1 MGRLA
6 STRSEGRGSKHIL
19 FITHYFP
26 PEVNA
31 PASRTYDH
39 ARRWVQKGVRVTVI
53 TNNPNHPLGKIF
65 PGYANRFFSREKL
78 SGIEVIRVKTFLTP
92 HRGVRKRTI
101 NYIFFFVM
109 AIGASFFVRGTD
121 VVLATSP
128 QFLCGLAG
136 TLVSKAKRKPFILE
150 IRDLWPGQMRALK
163 VVKSRLVLG
172 FLQRLEKLLYR
183 SADRI
188 VTTTAFQEKYVTG
201 TGYPAGRVATIL
213 NGADLEIF
221 QANGSVQG
229 DGEVLAGKF
238 VASYIGFFGMI
249 YALDG
254 ILEVAKALES
264 YEDIH
269 FLLVGDGAT
278 KESLTAKCQELGLK
292 NVTMMPFQARS
303 EIAKLISLSTLGL
316 LVLKRDWLFETAIPV
331 KMFEYFAMKKPVIF
345 ATRKGEGSKIVED
358 HDCGLV
364 IEPEDSAELKAAI
377 LKLYADRDL
386 GKRLGE
392 NGYRA
397 VQQYYSRDIM
407 AERMLNV
414 IFN

>member
-1 MGRLA
+1 MAGK
-6 STRSEGRGSKHIL
+6 GSKHIL

-31 PASRTYDH
+31 PAARAYEH
-39 ARRWVQKGVRVTVI
+39 ARRWVKNGVRVTVI
-53 TNNPNHPLGKIF
+53 TNNPNHPLGRLF
-65 PGYANRFFSREKL
+65 PGYTNRFFSREVL
-78 SGIEVIRVKTFLTP
+78 SGIEIIRVKTFLTP
-92 HRGVRKRTI
+92 HMGFGKRAA
-101 NYIFFFVM
+101 NYIFFSFM
-109 AIGASFFVRGTD
+109 AAGTSFFVNDVD

-128 QFLCGLAG
+128 QFLCGLVGA
-136 TLVSKAKRKPFILE
+136 LVSKAKRKPFILE
-150 IRDLWPGQMRALK
+150 IRDLWPGQMMALK

-201 TGYPAGRVATIL
+201 TGYPAGRVATVL

-221 QANGSVQG
+221 RANAPYEGNDQL
-229 DGEVLAGKF
+229 LAGKF
-238 VASYIGFFGMI
+238 IASYIGFFGML

-278 KESLTAKCQELGLK
+278 KQSLTAKCQELGLR

-316 LVLKRDWLFETAIPV
+316 LVLKRDRLFETAIPV

-364 IEPEDSAELKAAI
+364 IEPENSSELKAAI

-386 GKRLGE
+386 GKQLGE

-397 VQQYYSRDIM
+397 VQQYYSRDIL